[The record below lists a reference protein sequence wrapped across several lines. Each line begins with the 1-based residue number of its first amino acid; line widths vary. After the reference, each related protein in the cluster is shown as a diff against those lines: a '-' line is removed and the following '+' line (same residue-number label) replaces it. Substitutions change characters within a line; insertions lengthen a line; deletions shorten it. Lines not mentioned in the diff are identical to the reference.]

1 VSPPLRPLVR
11 SVERMLAGRTDL
23 LLCISDDELGL
34 AEEAGI
40 RPRRS
45 VVIRNGVDFDGT
57 AAAAR
62 QRTLSSDPVAG
73 CVTRL
78 ARQKGVDVL
87 LRALASGRWPAELAV
102 EILGDGP
109 QRSELQALASD
120 LGIAQRVRF
129 LGYVED
135 TRPFLQRW
143 DLFVL
148 PSRYEAGV
156 PLALLESVAA
166 NLPVVA
172 TAVAGVQQLMSQSSG
187 TVPVDDPEA
196 VAVAVATAVRDWPA
210 TVRNALSLRAAAST
224 AYSMTTQLDATE
236 QAYRSLGA

>member
-1 VSPPLRPLVR
+1 VR
-11 SVERMLAGRTDL
+11 SVERMLAARTDL
-23 LLCISDDELGL
+23 LLCISEDELVL

-57 AAAAR
+57 SAATGN
-62 QRTLSSDPVAG
+62 RTLNREPIAG

-87 LRALASGRWPAELAV
+87 LRAVTSGAWPSELTV

-109 QRSELQALASD
+109 QRAELQELAND
-120 LGIAQRVRF
+120 LGVGQRVRF

-135 TRPFLQRW
+135 TRPYLQRW

-172 TAVAGVQQLMSQSSG
+172 TTVAGVDQLMSKSSG
-187 TVPVDDPEA
+187 TVPVDDPKAFAAA
-196 VAVAVATAVRDWPA
+196 VANALREWPA
-210 TVRNALSLRAAAST
+210 TVRNAESLRAVASAT
-224 AYSMTTQLDATE
+224 YSMTTQLDATE
-236 QAYRSLGA
+236 RAYRSLGA